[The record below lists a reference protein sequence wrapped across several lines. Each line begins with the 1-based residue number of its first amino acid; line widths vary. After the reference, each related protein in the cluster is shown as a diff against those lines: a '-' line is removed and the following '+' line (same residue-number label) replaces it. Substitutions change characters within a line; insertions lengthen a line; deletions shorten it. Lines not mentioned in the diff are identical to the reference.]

1 MLTYLWSDDGV
12 LFQMMPRGQDDDGSD
27 IGVDMW
33 MHRKILPLMDVDVA
47 RFRTLDDG
55 GEDHMDRN
63 RWWHAETG
71 ADMFRNRTLHVKE
84 QNLAW

>member
-1 MLTYLWSDDGV
+1 
-12 LFQMMPRGQDDDGSD
+12 MMPRGQDVDGSD

-63 RWWHAETG
+63 RW
-71 ADMFRNRTLHVKE
+71 
-84 QNLAW
+84 